1 MIHRMVIVDE
11 LRRRAIAANVMTAPL
26 MSSVSIGA
34 PVKSRDQEAKFHAML
49 GEIAKQA
56 QHLGAKWEL
65 DDWKRLLV
73 KKWAKE
79 HAGIGL
85 GRVIPDLDGDGIV
98 QLGIQTRNLSKE
110 RYASLITFTECWC
123 AENGVELSQ

>member
-1 MIHRMVIVDE
+1 MIRLVIANE
-11 LRRRAIAANVMTAPL
+11 MARRSIAASIMNAPL

-34 PVKSRDQEAKFHAML
+34 PVKSRDQEVKFHAML

-56 QHLGAKWEL
+56 QHIGAKWEL

-73 KKWAKE
+73 KKWSKE
-79 HAGIGL
+79 HANVGL

-98 QLGIQTRNLSKE
+98 QLGIQTRNLTKE